1 MSDELLTTTQAAH
14 LAGVGASSVKRWAD
28 QNLIRCVKTAGGH
41 RRILRGDLERFLREH
56 GGAPGSGS
64 SEEWADLFLTTGVFE
79 IQGELLRARER
90 LGAWYLVAEEIGGGL
105 TEIGSR
111 WEREDISVLEEHVA
125 SERLA
130 RAIGRAVESI
140 PSSAAAPR
148 ALLATAEGDKH
159 TLGLSLAELC
169 LRECGWSV
177 VWTGRE
183 TPSSDIVKAAASGS
197 VEMIALS
204 ASIASADPMP
214 LARQAKRVGEACR
227 TAGVELVLGGRGA
240 WPEKPAYGTRVF
252 DLETLHRLAGAALT
266 SRSPRPDSKQ

>member
-1 MSDELLTTTQAAH
+1 MSDDLLTTTEAAR

-56 GGAPGSGS
+56 GGVPGAGS

-79 IQGELLRARER
+79 MQGEILRSRER
-90 LGAWYLVAEEIGGGL
+90 LGAWYLVGEEIGGGL
-105 TEIGSR
+105 TEIGLR
-111 WEREDISVLEEHVA
+111 WERGEITVLEEHVA

-140 PSSAAAPR
+140 PSSAAGPR
-148 ALLATAEGDKH
+148 ALLATAEGDNH

-169 LRECGWSV
+169 LRECGWNV

-183 TPSSDIVKAAASGS
+183 TPLSREAGKARREGVQHRRCGAGSRRARGLARKAGLRDSRLRPWDLASLGQRLAD
-197 VEMIALS
+197 EPIALNERGNDRTRTRLRD
-204 ASIASADPMP
+204 A
-214 LARQAKRVGEACR
+214 LERGRVSSEC
-227 TAGVELVLGGRGA
+227 
-240 WPEKPAYGTRVF
+240 
-252 DLETLHRLAGAALT
+252 
-266 SRSPRPDSKQ
+266 SQS

>member
-1 MSDELLTTTQAAH
+1 MSDDLLTTTEAAR

-56 GGAPGSGS
+56 GGVPGAGS

-79 IQGELLRARER
+79 MQGEILRTRER

-105 TEIGSR
+105 TEIGLR
-111 WEREDISVLEEHVA
+111 WERGEITVLEEHVA
-125 SERLA
+125 SEHLA

-140 PSSAAAPR
+140 PSSGAGPR
-148 ALLATAEGDKH
+148 ALLATAEGDNH

-177 VWTGRE
+177 VWSGRE
-183 TPSSDIVKAAASGS
+183 TPLSDVERAAASRS
-197 VEMIALS
+197 VEMVALS
-204 ASIASADPMP
+204 ASMASADPVP
-214 LARQAKRVGEACR
+214 LARQAKRIGKACR
-227 TAGVELVLGGRGA
+227 TAGVELVLGGHGA

-252 DLETLHRLAGAALT
+252 DLGTLHRLASAWLT
-266 SRSPRPDSKQ
+266 SRSP